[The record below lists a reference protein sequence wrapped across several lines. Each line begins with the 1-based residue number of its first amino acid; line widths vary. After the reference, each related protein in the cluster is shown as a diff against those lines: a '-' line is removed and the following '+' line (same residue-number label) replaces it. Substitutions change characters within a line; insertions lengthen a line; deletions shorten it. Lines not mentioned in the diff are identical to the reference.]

1 MKKFEISRVTTD
13 SLFLR
18 KLAHVVIIIISIIVV
33 VVVIV
38 IVIVMDHYVS
48 LPAYLCHV
56 QANIVVD

>member
-18 KLAHVVIIIISIIVV
+18 KLAHVVIIIIISIIVV
-33 VVVIV
+33 VVV